1 MEAGASDGASGGA
14 SSAISLM
21 SIVVPKNKPSF
32 LGQGES
38 SAGILGKSS
47 DIGANPQIPFYD
59 LITSDSKCL
68 DPELRWLASKNGLCV
83 QKASVVGAARRKMKP
98 WARSGGGKTEERRKP

>member
-1 MEAGASDGASGGA
+1 
-14 SSAISLM
+14 M